1 MSLDIGI
8 KTKREIYKIG
18 GKKEMETITKE
29 DKEKTK
35 EYNKQYYEKHK
46 DKLKEYR
53 KQYRE
58 QHRAKFQEYNK
69 KYYDAHKDELLLK
82 HKIWRAN
89 NKEKVRA
96 AVKKYH
102 QLHPEVSK
110 AAINKFRAKV
120 NWAEYCGQKRKE
132 RVERLKAQGVIN
144 PWKVVAKK
152 EEPKYKDNK

>member
-1 MSLDIGI
+1 
-8 KTKREIYKIG
+8 
-18 GKKEMETITKE
+18 METITKE
-29 DKEKTK
+29 NKEKTQR
-35 EYNKQYYEKHK
+35 YNKQYYEKHK

-96 AVKKYH
+96 IVKKYH
-102 QLHPEVSK
+102 QSHPEVGK

-120 NWAEYCGQKRKE
+120 NWSEYCGQKRKE

-144 PWKVVAKK
+144 PWKVITKK

>member
-1 MSLDIGI
+1 MRKYYTGTI
-8 KTKREIYKIG
+8 KRLSIKELSVQDGMVCIAIQKTTL
-18 GKKEMETITKE
+18 KKDELFSAWIFQILSNKCKKKMKE
-29 DKEKTK
+29 
-35 EYNKQYYEKHK
+35 
-46 DKLKEYR
+46 
-53 KQYRE
+53 
-58 QHRAKFQEYNK
+58 
-69 KYYDAHKDELLLK
+69 YYDAHKDELLLK